1 MAQNIARLG
10 VVLGL
15 STAEFTQGLGK
26 ATLKLSEFV
35 DKAKPAIMGVT
46 AAMVALTAKTVAYA
60 DEVTDVADAND
71 LAISTVMALGSA
83 LAVSGGKAENAGK
96 MLTAFSTKIDNAAQG
111 NEEAQKTF
119 QRLGVS
125 LSDIAN
131 SSNEQ
136 LLDKVVQKLASMK
149 DPITRNAL
157 AMDAFSKA
165 GKGIVWS
172 EFVQQLESGR
182 KKYEESAEGIRAM
195 AEAADSLQLIMKSLM
210 GEVAKGVGEDLKLLI
225 DYLQQ
230 ISGKTSI
237 VGDVFRTVFET
248 VVVLGSDIAFVFGRI
263 NAAFDRFSLGIMA
276 SGEEVSAFWKK
287 YNEESEIAR
296 KNLDEFQKKL
306 LDNSPKEK
314 RKTQDSDS
322 GSSQRVI
329 EATKKNQEMLR
340 AAQQLSDEYKAQQVI
355 QLQQLA
361 IAGQMAGM
369 TQNEVQIQQAVNAV
383 IKSTQSS
390 VEAISKRREDAAGRG
405 ASAQVI
411 AEYDKQIAKI
421 YELQDVYI
429 AMSRTVAE
437 QTIATQMTFEY
448 GWNKAFAQYAEDSRN
463 YGKLAEDM
471 FNSITG
477 NMTKAL
483 DNFVETGKFSF
494 SDFASSVIKD
504 LIKIQLRMQMM
515 QLMSM
520 AMGGLGGLFGGGAS
534 STAMAMGGSGG
545 GGAFTGVGGASFAL
559 GAAAE
564 GGYIDSPTLVGEKG
578 PEIFVPNRGGTVIP
592 NNKLGDVMGSGGTTF
607 NGPYIAQM
615 QAIDTQSGIQFLA
628 KNKMTIWSMN
638 QSASRSIPTN
648 R

>member
-10 VVLGL
+10 VVLGI

-26 ATLKLSEFV
+26 ATLKLAEFV
-35 DKAKPAIMGVT
+35 DKAKPALLGVG
-46 AAMVALTAKTVAYA
+46 AAMTALTAKTMAYA

-71 LAISTVMALGSA
+71 IAISSVMALGTA

-131 SSNEQ
+131 STNEQ

-157 AMDAFSKA
+157 AMEAFSKA
-165 GKGIVWS
+165 GKGIVWT
-172 EFVQQLESGR
+172 EFVQQLEAGR

-195 AEAADSLQLIMKSLM
+195 AEAADSLQIIMKSLM
-210 GEVAKGVGEDLKLLI
+210 GEVAKGVGTDLKLVI

-230 ISGKTSI
+230 MSDKT
-237 VGDVFRTVFET
+237 VGIGDIFRTVFET
-248 VVVLGSDIAFVFGRI
+248 VVVIGSDIAFIFGRI
-263 NAAFDRFSLGIMA
+263 AGVFDRFSLGIMA

-287 YNEESEIAR
+287 YNDESETAR

-306 LDNSPKEK
+306 LDNTPKDKAKVED
-314 RKTQDSDS
+314 TT
-322 GSSQRVI
+322 GGGSQRVI

-340 AAQQLSDEYKAQQVI
+340 VAQLLTDEYKSQQVI

-361 IAGQMAGM
+361 IAGQMLGM
-369 TQNEVQIQQAVNAV
+369 TTNEAQVQQAVNAV

-390 VEAISKRREDAAGRG
+390 IEAIAKRREDAAGRG
-405 ASAQVI
+405 ASGQVL
-411 AEYDKQIAKI
+411 AEYDKQIEQI
-421 YELQDVYI
+421 YKLQDVYI
-429 AMSRTVAE
+429 EMSRQVALA
-437 QTIATQMTFEY
+437 TIATQQTFEF
-448 GWNKAFAQYAEDSRN
+448 GWNKAFNQFAEDAQN

-471 FNSITG
+471 FHAFTSNMNSAI
-477 NMTKAL
+477 
-483 DNFVETGKFSF
+483 DEFVEKGTFSF
-494 SDFASSVIKD
+494 SKFAESVIKD
-504 LIKIQLRMQMM
+504 IIKIQLRMQMA
-515 QLMSM
+515 QLVSM
-520 AMGGLGGLFGGGAS
+520 GIGSLFGGMN
-534 STAMAMGGSGG
+534 STSIAMGGSGG
-545 GGAFTGVGGASFAL
+545 GGAFTGTGGASFAL
-559 GAAAE
+559 PAAAD
-564 GGYIDSPTLVGEKG
+564 GGYIDSPTLVGENG
-578 PEIFVPNRGGTVIP
+578 PELFIPQRSGSVIP
-592 NNKLGDVMGSGGTTF
+592 NQQLSSQFGGQAQNVF
-607 NGPYIAQM
+607 NGPYIASM

-638 QSASRSIPTN
+638 QSANRSIPAG